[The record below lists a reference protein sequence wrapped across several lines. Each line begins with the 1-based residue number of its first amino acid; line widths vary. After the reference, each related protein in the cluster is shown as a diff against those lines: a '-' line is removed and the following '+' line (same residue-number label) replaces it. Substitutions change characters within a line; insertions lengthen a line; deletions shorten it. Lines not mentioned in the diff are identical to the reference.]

1 MKLFGKKKVEKQEA
15 FLEKVMAEAMG
26 KALAEKLMGEIK
38 SDIKQVE
45 DALPVK
51 KKEVFEESYFTKTDN
66 TSFIP
71 DDITPTNTPDDIT
84 PIKMKVYTRDGV
96 HFTDY
101 PNGGTET
108 TLPIGDDMS
117 VSNVKN
123 QKRKYTKRN
132 KEFWGSKKTA
142 QQEPKEDTLRV
153 FRQRSAASAISPDD
167 FAKLAREGDVYYI
180 PYTDDKPY
188 GFQQSQYTGRVCNR
202 LKTRCST
209 IYGVNGTTHKAENLM
224 KIELL
229 KK

>member
-15 FLEKVMAEAMG
+15 FWEKVMAEAMG

-71 DDITPTNTPDDIT
+71 DDITPTKVDDLT
-84 PIKMKVYTRDGV
+84 SPLASLKSELRKD
-96 HFTDY
+96 
-101 PNGGTET
+101 E
-108 TLPIGDDMS
+108 
-117 VSNVKN
+117 VK
-123 QKRKYTKRN
+123 KRRYTKRN
-132 KEFWGSKKTA
+132 KEFWASKKTYN
-142 QQEPKEDTLRV
+142 QEPKEDTLRV
-153 FRQRSAASAISPDD
+153 FRQRSAASAISPED

-180 PYTDDKPY
+180 PYNDEQPY
-188 GFQQSQYTGRVCNR
+188 GTQQSKYTGRICNR

-209 IYGVNGTTHKAENLM
+209 IYGVNGTTHKSENLM
-224 KIELL
+224 KIECL

>member
-51 KKEVFEESYFTKTDN
+51 KNEVFEERYFTKTDN
-66 TSFIP
+66 TSFTP
-71 DDITPTNTPDDIT
+71 DDITPTKVDDLT
-84 PIKMKVYTRDGV
+84 SPLSALKSELRKDEV
-96 HFTDY
+96 
-101 PNGGTET
+101 
-108 TLPIGDDMS
+108 
-117 VSNVKN
+117 
-123 QKRKYTKRN
+123 QKRRYTKRN

-202 LKTRCST
+202 LRTRCST